1 MSILVWSFP
10 KPQLVTVRSDHAE
23 VSDLFSLA
31 LSPPSRVAFVP
42 ADVAGFAAEGR
53 RLHQGQSGL
62 DLLHPDFASAG
73 GAHLQHSLHSHQGEE
88 GSGAEPWFHAN

>member
-10 KPQLVTVRSDHAE
+10 KPQLVIVRSDHAE
-23 VSDLFSLA
+23 VSDVSLA